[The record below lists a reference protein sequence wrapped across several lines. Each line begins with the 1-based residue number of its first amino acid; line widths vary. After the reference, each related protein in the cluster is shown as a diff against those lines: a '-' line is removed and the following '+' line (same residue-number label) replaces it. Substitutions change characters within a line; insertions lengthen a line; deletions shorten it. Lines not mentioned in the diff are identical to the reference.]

1 LRHRRS
7 ASGQRTVGS
16 HLKAGLAMRHPNR
29 ADNTAA
35 RLHMTAASEY
45 AVVPDIPDALLKV
58 YLAQKE
64 IAVDTELQGL
74 RLGRDN
80 VCLVQ
85 LSDRKQEV
93 CLVRPEAPKAPPNL
107 KKLLTHPQT
116 IKVFHYAL
124 TDVCF
129 LNSSLGIDV
138 HPFRCTKVMSKLVRT
153 YTDQHS
159 LKDLVRELMGV
170 ELEKISQTS
179 NWQRRDLSPAQLKYA
194 ANDVLHLLG
203 CYDQLALMLKE
214 RGDLPTGITAE
225 QMNEQ
230 AQNVLPTMVQ
240 LVLNGYGDKDQGWET
255 SLFNH

>member
-1 LRHRRS
+1 M
-7 ASGQRTVGS
+7 ASS
-16 HLKAGLAMRHPNR
+16 
-29 ADNTAA
+29 
-35 RLHMTAASEY
+35 SEY
-45 AVVPDIPDALLKV
+45 TVVPDIPDALLKV

-74 RLGRDN
+74 RLGRDQ

-85 LSDRKQEV
+85 LSDRKQQV
-93 CLVRPEAPKAPPNL
+93 CLVRPEPPHAPPNL

-124 TDVCF
+124 TDVAF
-129 LNSSLGIDV
+129 LKLSLGIDV
-138 HPFRCTKVMSKLVRT
+138 YPFRCTKVMSKLVRT

-159 LKDLVRELMGV
+159 LKDLVREFVGV

-194 ANDVLHLLG
+194 ANDVLHLLAV
-203 CYDQLALMLKE
+203 YDHLMQMLKE
-214 RGDLPTGITAE
+214 RGKLPTGITAQE
-225 QMNEQ
+225 MNEHTQQ
-230 AQNVLPTMVQ
+230 ALPTVVELIM
-240 LVLNGYGDKDQGWET
+240 NGYGDKDQGWET